1 MLKKKKLLSL
11 TLTAVI
17 SLTNGLV
24 WMDIS
29 EEVLTVDQN
38 VKYFSKHGNPLHE
51 LARVTTN
58 DLLGIKTLNGIEQV
72 DVKSVFTKLFSS
84 NDINSLNKSK
94 LTALDFAEETGNNAL
109 AGFLKDNGGKNAVIR
124 LSAKRE
130 SYNVKY
136 WLAKKYF
143 DYFKAA
149 LSFNE
154 GNSET
159 ISNASNDDAGV
170 LVGVFNYDFE
180 NSSPILSIVN
190 FTLLFEFIEQLK
202 NDVQKALIHLLELDE
217 EKCKKLCETLAYFL
231 FKKEAIGSL
240 INKLDYKYNTHLDIA
255 IKRNNQSL
263 INLLKELGGKE
274 THHVPR
280 TCSSIQEV
288 LKHLENQVDKIKA
301 KLIVIDL
308 RGKNIGSISEEEAT
322 DLASY
327 NIGCLDLSSN
337 QLTALPANFGQGM
350 GNLNHLN
357 LSSNQLTALLANFGQ
372 GMGNL
377 NHLNLFFNQLT
388 AFPANS
394 GQNMGNLDFLNLS
407 SNQLTVLPA
416 NFGQGMG
423 KLDFLNLSFNLLTA
437 LPANFGQNMG
447 NLNFLGLS
455 SNQLTALPANFGQN
469 MDKLNHLNLFSNQLT
484 ALPANFGQGMGN
496 LNHLNLSSNT
506 NLKLVSREII
516 NQLRERGVTVRI

>member
-11 TLTAVI
+11 ALAAAILLGSNLVGMVTATKTITLSATT
-17 SLTNGLV
+17 SHFN
-24 WMDIS
+24 
-29 EEVLTVDQN
+29 
-38 VKYFSKHGNPLHE
+38 SKDYPLHE
-51 LARVTTN
+51 IATAASL
-58 DLLGIKTLNGIEQV
+58 DLNSVKINGVNNFIVEKNVNREPEGVKQLVNNLLHLEQDKFGIN
-72 DVKSVFTKLFSS
+72 F
-84 NDINSLNKSK
+84 LNKSK

-469 MDKLNHLNLFSNQLT
+469 MDKLNHLD
-484 ALPANFGQGMGN
+484 
-496 LNHLNLSSNT
+496 LSRNT
-506 NLKLVSREII
+506 NLKPVSREII
-516 NQLRERGVTVRI
+516 NQLRECVVSIKW